1 MELRWVWDRHEL
13 ETPTCYAILW
23 DIRTHHIYMYI
34 HVCVCFCS
42 PASPFRHG
50 PTTLPLMAKVY
61 CTFVL
66 CMAMFG
72 LLIPKCSKP
81 QTKRAQKKTQKY
93 VNNPQKPAKTRK
105 SKQFAISLFFFMNK
119 IRLLFWRAHQPK
131 LSMLNTRNIS
141 EVKQK
146 ARILSTWWQKNN
158 RLGLALSYLHVTMH
172 AWLLPVGRYDETCVA
187 EAQWYSN
194 LSLLVWKGLF
204 TFGWEHSILA
214 GNFHNGPR
222 VQ

>member
-93 VNNPQKPAKTRK
+93 ANNPQKPAKANNL
-105 SKQFAISLFFFMNK
+105 QFRCFLSWTKFDFCFGELTNRSFQCSIRAISVGSSK
-119 IRLLFWRAHQPK
+119 RLAYF
-131 LSMLNTRNIS
+131 
-141 EVKQK
+141 
-146 ARILSTWWQKNN
+146 
-158 RLGLALSYLHVTMH
+158 RLGGKKLTDWDLH
-172 AWLLPVGRYDETCVA
+172 
-187 EAQWYSN
+187 
-194 LSLLVWKGLF
+194 
-204 TFGWEHSILA
+204 
-214 GNFHNGPR
+214 
-222 VQ
+222 